1 MTLRDLK
8 RLLLVYLSALAVL
21 AASVLTSLVLTEIEA
36 QKIASDAQRINDSG
50 RQRTHS
56 QRIIYL
62 AEDLVLRQN
71 AAPGEALLGNY
82 ASEELGLAIDRFET
96 AHNALS
102 RGEDASPGELAMYFE
117 APPGQA
123 SLDTMVRDYIAA
135 ARGILADPG
144 DRASLTALEE
154 IERGGLLDRLD
165 ALVALIERQSL
176 ENVAMLRMIGRI
188 ALFVA
193 LAIVLV
199 EVIFV
204 FLPGHHM
211 IVSRIQQIKAKNI
224 ELKEAY
230 ETSEQLR
237 LEQAEFTYAVSH
249 DLKSPANTIKLILN
263 ELVSEY
269 QDEITED
276 VQDLLFQATATVD
289 RMGVQIEDI
298 LQYAWATGD
307 GEEAQSVNIADS
319 VAEALANLDG
329 SVRSSGARIEV
340 NADAT
345 VQGFPRQITM
355 LVQNLIENAIKYQPA
370 GATPVVSLTATHIP
384 GTEGVRITVSDNGI
398 GIDPDNHEKV
408 FGMFQRLHLRSEY
421 AGSGLGLATC
431 RRIAENHHGSIELTS
446 APGEGA
452 VFAVELYP
460 ARLSDASSDERKAA

>member
-21 AASVLTSLVLTEIEA
+21 AASVLTSLVLTEMEVK
-36 QKIASDAQRINDSG
+36 KIASDTQRINDAG
-50 RQRTHS
+50 RQRTLS

-62 AEDLVLRQN
+62 AEDLALRQG
-71 AAPGEALLGNY
+71 AALRAPSSADY
-82 ASEELGLAIDRFET
+82 AIAELGLAIERFEA
-96 AHNALS
+96 AHMALS
-102 RGEDASPGELAMYFE
+102 RGPEASAGERAMYFDVPSGRE
-117 APPGQA
+117 
-123 SLDTMVRDYIAA
+123 SLDGMVGAYITA
-135 ARGILADPG
+135 ARAILADPS
-144 DRASLTALEE
+144 DSAALRSLERVERA
-154 IERGGLLDRLD
+154 GLLARLD
-165 ALVALIERQSL
+165 ALVELIERQSL
-176 ENVAMLRMIGRI
+176 ENVAMLRMVGRV

-204 FLPGHHM
+204 FLPGHRM
-211 IVSRIQQIKAKNI
+211 IVSRIEQIRSKNV
-224 ELKEAY
+224 ELEEAY
-230 ETSEQLR
+230 ATSEQLR

-269 QDEITED
+269 QGELSED
-276 VQDLLFQATATVD
+276 VQDLLFQAAATVD

-307 GEEAQSVNIADS
+307 AEEAQPVAIADS

-329 SVRSSGARIEV
+329 AIRASGARIEID
-340 NADAT
+340 ADVSVA
-345 VQGFPRQITM
+345 GYPRQITM

-370 GATPVVSLTATHIP
+370 GADPIVTVTANAISP
-384 GTEGVRITVSDNGI
+384 EGGVRIVVGDNGI
-398 GIDPDNHEKV
+398 GIDPENHEKV

-421 AGSGLGLATC
+421 TGSGLGLATC
-431 RRIAENHHGSIELTS
+431 RRIAENHHGSITLTS

-452 VFAVELYP
+452 TFEVELHP
-460 ARLSDASSDERKAA
+460 ARIDAASEDKREAA